1 MRSTHKT
8 RKRKDKQMIAKLVL
22 GGIFGAIFGATA
34 GWFVFDSLASAIG
47 IGCSVAACI
56 CGLMIAFSP
65 DDDWL

>member
-1 MRSTHKT
+1 
-8 RKRKDKQMIAKLVL
+8 MIVKLVL

-47 IGCSVAACI
+47 IACSVAACI